1 MGHYV
6 ISTKVVT
13 LTLIFIRFSP
23 KKIARVLGT
32 EYISCQNFR
41 KIEPVVW
48 PVHRAI
54 TDRQTDRQTNRQ
66 TDRQT
71 DERALRECILCKIGL
86 TDWVIYLV
94 DWQWQ
99 RSRTQSIG
107 PNDSNEKCAM
117 SRVLFGINIAAIQKI
132 RDLDLLQLTLTFFLD
147 LWPWYL
153 TLRLIYY
160 YLDALKKTLQ
170 KCIVL
175 TSRDAKTAPHM
186 LERRKHI
193 PISILSVNILQPTR
207 SLYDFRFQSYGSKGD
222 FHGIWCVWP
231 WPWHFKVIWLLRIHH
246 LLPCTTG
253 INFEAICSLTGE
265 I

>member
-1 MGHYV
+1 MWFSQKWWPWPWLLSDFKFFNFWSSLNQNTSYV
-6 ISTKVVT
+6 
-13 LTLIFIRFSP
+13 
-23 KKIARVLGT
+23 KKSGWSVQWYGLYIANWR
-32 EYISCQNFR
+32 
-41 KIEPVVW
+41 
-48 PVHRAI
+48 
-54 TDRQTDRQTNRQ
+54 TDKQTNKQTDRQ

-71 DERALRECILCKIGL
+71 DERALLECILCKIGL

-132 RDLDLLQLTLTFFLD
+132 RDLDLLHLTLTFFLD

-186 LERRKHI
+186 LERR
-193 PISILSVNILQPTR
+193 PT
-207 SLYDFRFQSYGSKGD
+207 Y
-222 FHGIWCVWP
+222 
-231 WPWHFKVIWLLRIHH
+231 WLVF
-246 LLPCTTG
+246 CQ
-253 INFEAICSLTGE
+253 
-265 I
+265 